1 MGEGRRFQFLTD
13 QLILSATKMGDATP
27 ASVVELLQSTVR
39 INSVNS
45 NVRGRPGSEEE
56 LIGFLEAVAGSFGFA
71 TRRCPVEGYG
81 TNLLVLYER
90 ERGLPWLLF
99 DSHADTVAA
108 EGMSIDPFGA
118 EIRDGRLWGRGACD
132 TKGSGAAML
141 WAARGYAASMNG
153 PNNVAILFSV
163 DEEWGMRGIRS
174 FLARDYPSLGFTFR
188 GAIVGEPTVL
198 RPVVAHGGIC
208 RFRVVTKGVA
218 AHSSNPS
225 LGRSAI
231 SSMMRILQAVETR
244 YVPSLRASHP
254 LIGRAQCSVNT
265 IRGGVASNII
275 PDRCEIEVDRR
286 MVPGEHPE
294 EVARLFGET
303 LAAVRD
309 EHPEVEYVLESIFEA
324 PPLSA
329 DGSAE
334 LFATARGVLTSMGL
348 SPEPSG
354 AAYTTHAGAYAAAG
368 LPAIVIGPGDVAKAH
383 TADEWIEL
391 AELERSVA
399 VYRGIMEA

>member
-1 MGEGRRFQFLTD
+1 MGYT
-13 QLILSATKMGDATP
+13 TP

-45 NVRGRPGSEEE
+45 NVRGRPGSEDE
-56 LIGFLEAVAGSFGFA
+56 LIAFLEAVARSFGLD

-90 ERGLPWLLF
+90 QRGLPWLLF

-108 EGMSIDPFGA
+108 EGMSIDPFAG
-118 EIRDGRLWGRGACD
+118 EMRDGRLWGRGACD

-141 WAARGYAASMNG
+141 WAACAYAASGVG
-153 PNNVAILFSV
+153 PNNVAILYSV

-174 FLARDYPSLGFTFR
+174 FLAQDYPKLGFTFR
-188 GAIVGEPTVL
+188 GAIVGEPTLL
-198 RPVVAHGGIC
+198 RAVVAHGGIC
-208 RFRVVTKGVA
+208 RFRVATKGVA

-231 SSMMRILQAVETR
+231 SAMMRILEAVESR
-244 YVPSLRASHP
+244 YVPSLQASHP

-265 IRGGVASNII
+265 IRGGIASNII

-286 MVPGEHPE
+286 MVPGEQPE
-294 EVARLFGET
+294 EVARLFGRA
-303 LAAVRD
+303 LAAVKE
-309 EHPEVEYVLESIFEA
+309 EHPEVEYILESIFEA

-329 DGSAE
+329 DGSAA
-334 LFATARGVLTSMGL
+334 LVAMVQGVLRGMGL
-348 SPEPSG
+348 PPEPSG
-354 AAYTTHAGAYAAAG
+354 AAYTTHAGSYAAAG
-368 LPAIVIGPGDVAKAH
+368 LPAIVIGPGDLAKAH
-383 TADEWIEL
+383 TADEWIDL
-391 AELERSVA
+391 AELERSVG
-399 VYRGIMEA
+399 VYRGIMDA